1 MKFMMFMWFRR
12 SSTRTPNSSDPM
24 SRRVK
29 NCQLGDEEGPFYWH
43 LDDVVVG
50 ENGSVVMAGGGENSP
65 AVVKIDPSGQLE
77 WTEEVLD
84 DDDVA

>member
-1 MKFMMFMWFRR
+1 
-12 SSTRTPNSSDPM
+12 M
-24 SRRVK
+24 SRRIE
-29 NCQLGDEEGPFYWH
+29 NCQLVEGFYWH

-77 WTEEVLD
+77 WTEEVI
-84 DDDVA
+84 DDVS